1 MKPRQV
7 QDCVISDGIRIDY
20 TYHRSSR
27 RRTLSVTVR
36 PDRSVTVRV
45 PSTTPLAVIRSF
57 VDSRAA
63 WIARVCDEFNT
74 QSPLAAIP
82 YADGVSLRY
91 LGRDYRL
98 MVVRGS
104 ADRVTLSE
112 DNLFVETS
120 TEANEDRLQAVVDAW
135 YRQRAVE
142 IFGMAAAACQ
152 QRMQAEGIHL
162 PRITIRPM
170 TSRWGSYSYRTGR
183 ISLNL
188 NLIKTSLECIDYVII
203 HELCHIRVRHH
214 GADFWKMVERYV
226 PDHARLRKQLK
237 SG

>member
-1 MKPRQV
+1 M
-7 QDCVISDGIRIDY
+7 
-20 TYHRSSR
+20 
-27 RRTLSVTVR
+27 
-36 PDRSVTVRV
+36 TVRV
-45 PSTTPLAVIRSF
+45 PTTTPLAVIRSF
-57 VDSRAA
+57 VGSRAA
-63 WIARVCDEFNT
+63 WIARVCNEFNGR
-74 QSPLAAIP
+74 SPLAAIH
-82 YADGVSLRY
+82 YAEGTTLRF
-91 LGRDYRL
+91 LGCDYRL

-104 ADRVTLSE
+104 VDRVTLAE
-112 DNLFVETS
+112 DNLVVETS
-120 TEANEDRLQAVVDAW
+120 TEAGEVRLQAIVDAW
-135 YRQRAVE
+135 YRQRAGE
-142 IFGMAAAACQ
+142 HFGMCAAACK
-152 QRMQAEGIHL
+152 QRMQADGIHL
-162 PRITIRPM
+162 PQITIRPM